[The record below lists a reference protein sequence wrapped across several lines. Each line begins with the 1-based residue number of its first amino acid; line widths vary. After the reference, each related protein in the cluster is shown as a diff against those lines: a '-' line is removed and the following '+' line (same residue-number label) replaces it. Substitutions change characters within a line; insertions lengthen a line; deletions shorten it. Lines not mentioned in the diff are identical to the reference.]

1 MNASDAPWVDAMS
14 VPQPLATFVQGVRA
28 GVESVPVAQRTYI
41 FATAN
46 GGDWLA
52 STYARVKDDPHWKV
66 HALECGHAIM
76 LDKSEELTA
85 ILLAETAV
93 SSVGPQASIAQ

>member
-14 VPQPLATFVQGVRA
+14 VPQPL
-28 GVESVPVAQRTYI
+28 AQRTYI

-52 STYARVKDDPHWKV
+52 STYARVKDDPQWKA
-66 HALECGHAIM
+66 HALACCHAIM
-76 LDKSEELTA
+76 LDRPEELTA

-93 SSVGPQASIAQ
+93 SSVGPQANIAQ